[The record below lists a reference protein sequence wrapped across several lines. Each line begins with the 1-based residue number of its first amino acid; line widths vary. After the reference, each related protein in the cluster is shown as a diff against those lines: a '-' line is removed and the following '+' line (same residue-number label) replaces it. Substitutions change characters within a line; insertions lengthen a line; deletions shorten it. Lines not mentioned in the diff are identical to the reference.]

1 MSTTSP
7 GTLHRRKPS
16 SANMAEYRR
25 KLSFGQSTNTSP
37 PSSPSAQQKQGLS
50 SISPIPKPE
59 NVQTLANTERQPQ
72 HLIGT
77 TVFTKK
83 QTSNSCTTR
92 REEGALSPAPL
103 TSSDSASEDE
113 APSWEEQLKDFLAN
127 DKSGF
132 FFFTTFLLIDG
143 LKTEI
148 SEGMCL

>member
-25 KLSFGQSTNTSP
+25 KLSFGQSNTSP
-37 PSSPSAQQKQGLS
+37 PSSPSAQQKQALS
-50 SISPIPKPE
+50 NISPIPKPE

-83 QTSNSCTTR
+83 QTSNSNSCTTQR
-92 REEGALSPAPL
+92 KEEGALSPAPL

-132 FFFTTFLLIDG
+132 FFFYNLFAD
-143 LKTEI
+143 
-148 SEGMCL
+148 